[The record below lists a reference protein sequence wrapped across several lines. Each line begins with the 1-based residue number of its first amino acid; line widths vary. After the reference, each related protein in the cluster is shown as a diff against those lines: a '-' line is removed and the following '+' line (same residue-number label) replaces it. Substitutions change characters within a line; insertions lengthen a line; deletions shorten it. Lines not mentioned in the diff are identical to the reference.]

1 MQAYK
6 KIFLLSVLI
15 TVVLFSLDKGPWLF
29 TIPSIIG
36 YIVTGSI
43 YTAAIFLIS
52 MTLYFAMKFVQKKYR
67 HS

>member
-6 KIFLLSVLI
+6 KIFFLSVLI
-15 TVVLFSLDKGPWLF
+15 TVVLFSFDEGPWLF

-36 YIVTGSI
+36 YIIVGSI

-52 MTLYFAMKFVQKKYR
+52 MTLYFVVKFVQKKYR